1 MQLNIIDIAIIIIYL
16 AASIVIGFWISK
28 RASKDINSYF
38 LGGNTIPWWF
48 LGVSNASGMF
58 DIAGTMLLVYWLAV
72 YGMKSM
78 WLPWLWPVFNQI
90 FLMVYLSSW
99 LRRSNVMTGA
109 EWIKTRFGTD
119 KGANLSHIVVVIFAL
134 IGVIGFLSYGFK
146 GIGKFALAFLP
157 PLVTNP
163 ETLLKYPQ
171 INANLYALILM
182 GITTIYVVKGGMF
195 SVVITEVLQY
205 TILSI
210 SSIAIGIIAMYNV
223 SPDMINSVIPDGW
236 KNIFFGSTVDL
247 NWTSVTAAASSKVHA
262 FSDWIKTDGY
272 SMFGLFFG
280 MLLFKGIFVAAAGPA
295 PNYDMQRVLSTRNPK
310 EASKMSSLVNVVLNP
325 TRYFMIAGLTVL
337 ALTNFNA
344 LYKSSITSP
353 DFETILPEVMAN
365 YIPVGLLG
373 FLMAGLL
380 AAFMSNFAATVNA
393 APAYI
398 VNDIYKR
405 FINPNAHPKKYVRMS
420 YITSILVVIVGIA
433 VGFAIESINN
443 VVLWIT
449 GALWG
454 GYTASNVLK
463 WYWWR
468 FNGYGYFWGMVSGI
482 AAAVLV
488 PVLNQFHM
496 IDFLVN
502 WPLSSNLGMNAFP
515 FIFIL
520 SILGCFLGTLLTPA
534 ENDKILMKF
543 YKTVKPW
550 GFWKPIR
557 EKVLLENPNFVPN
570 RNFKRDM
577 FNILVG
583 MVWQITLMAAP
594 VFLVLREYTSLITT
608 VVIMIVTS
616 AILKY
621 TWWDKLSEMDGEEV
635 AEIKPILEQEPA

>member
-1 MQLNIIDIAIIIIYL
+1 MQLNIIDIAIIVIYL
-16 AASIVIGFWISK
+16 VASIVIGFWISK

-146 GIGKFALAFLP
+146 GIGKFAVAFLP
-157 PLVTNP
+157 PLVTNA

-205 TILSI
+205 SILSI
-210 SSIAIGIIAMYNV
+210 SSIAIGIIAMYHV
-223 SPDMINSVIPDGW
+223 SPDMINSVLPDGW
-236 KNIFFGSTVDL
+236 KNIFFGWNVDL
-247 NWTSVTAAASSKVHA
+247 NWTSVTSAAATKVHA

-295 PNYDMQRVLSTRNPK
+295 PNYDMQRILSTRNPK

-337 ALTNFNA
+337 ALANFDT

-353 DFETILPEVMAN
+353 DFETILPEVMAK

-420 YITSILVVIVGIA
+420 YITSIAVVIVGIA

-488 PVLNQFHM
+488 PVLNQLHM

-534 ENDKILMKF
+534 ENDEILIKF

-557 EKVLLENPNFVPN
+557 EKVLLANPNFVPN

-594 VFLVLREYTSLITT
+594 VFLVLREYSSLIIS

-621 TWWDKLSEMDGEEV
+621 TWWDKLSEMDEEV
-635 AEIKPILEQEPA
+635 AAEIKPVLEQEPA

>member
-1 MQLNIIDIAIIIIYL
+1 LV
-16 AASIVIGFWISK
+16 ASIVIGFLISK

-109 EWIKTRFGTD
+109 EWIKTRFGTG
-119 KGANLSHIVVVIFAL
+119 KGATLSHIIVVVFAL

-163 ETLLKYPQ
+163 ETLLNYPQ

-182 GITTIYVVKGGMF
+182 GVTTIYVVKGGMF
-195 SVVITEVLQY
+195 SVVITEVVQY
-205 TILSI
+205 TILTI
-210 SSIAIGIIAMYNV
+210 SSIAIGIIAMYHV
-223 SPDMINSVIPDGW
+223 SPEMINSVLPAGW
-236 KNIFFGSTVDL
+236 KSIFFGWNVDL
-247 NWTSVTAAASSKVHA
+247 DWASVTAAASTKVNA

-295 PNYDMQRVLSTRNPK
+295 PNYDMQRILSTRNPK

-325 TRYFMIAGLTVL
+325 SRYFMIAGLTIL
-337 ALTNFNA
+337 ALTNFDN

-393 APAYI
+393 APAYL

-405 FINPNAHPKKYVRMS
+405 YINPNAPPKKYVRMS
-420 YITSILVVIVGIA
+420 YIASIAVVIVGIS
-433 VGFAIESINN
+433 VGFLIESINN

-454 GYTASNVLK
+454 GYTAANVLK

-488 PVLNQFHM
+488 PVLNNFHM

-515 FIFIL
+515 FIFLL
-520 SILGCFLGTLLTPA
+520 SIIGCFLGTLLTPA
-534 ENDKILMKF
+534 EGDEILMKF
-543 YKTVKPW
+543 YKTVRPW

-557 EKVLLENPNFVPN
+557 EKVVAKNPNFVPN

-583 MVWQITLMAAP
+583 IVWQITLMAAP
-594 VFLVLREYTSLITT
+594 VYLVLREYSSLIIS
-608 VVIMIVTS
+608 VVIMVVTS
-616 AILKY
+616 LILKY
-621 TWWDKLSEMDGEEV
+621 TWWNKLSELDEEEV
-635 AEIKPILEQEPA
+635 KTEPV